1 MPLKALERAWE
12 GAKTVQNWRDPWD
25 VLAAGAANT
34 IEAIVPTT
42 NEELFIDLVGMSRG
56 GPLKYYG
63 TKVGRKAFKA
73 LTDLRVRGL
82 DDTAGLTPALADGAE
97 FGIKYSTPP
106 VKPSTLPV
114 KPSNPLAISK
124 TTTTAAKVINTSI
137 DTSKE
142 AVKEQARVVAVMRN
156 NRNVAR
162 DVIGNPNPAIN
173 ANRNLQAAM
182 QGQYEELY
190 GLPGKAIVDR
200 MNKIWSGV
208 RTTLS
213 PRGVGAR
220 THHVG
225 VLGDI
230 DTGWKRIPQNQQLEV
245 QYILHD
251 KYNRLLGHNLE
262 NLITLFSEPAHKY
275 IGHAGGTINKPLRA
289 AFRKFPFETASP
301 EQTADFLE
309 KHLRHLTAKSMNA
322 LYSKQNVDAGLAVLN
337 AIPAKLRRQLPTN
350 FNPLSLD
357 PNEPGRAVFNKLAS
371 ALPKEAQVKLRLAMM
386 KQGAVLESLKLAEKI
401 AK

>member
-1 MPLKALERAWE
+1 MTPKGLERAWE

-25 VLAAGAANT
+25 VLAAGAANI
-34 IEAIVPTT
+34 IEAMVPTT
-42 NEELFIDLVGMSRG
+42 NEELMIDLVGMSRG

-63 TKVGRKAFKA
+63 TKAGRKAFKA
-73 LTDLRVRGL
+73 LTDLRIRGL

-124 TTTTAAKVINTSI
+124 TATTAAKVINTS
-137 DTSKE
+137 KE
-142 AVKEQARVVAVMRN
+142 AVEEQARVVAVMRN